1 MRVLVTGVTGQVGGA
16 LVEKLRGRCDLLPVD
31 RRILDLAN
39 AESIPEVFGSLEPDV
54 IINSAAYT
62 AVDRAEREAPL
73 AMQINGDAPG
83 VMARWAATRMIPFI
97 HLSTDYVFDGSGER
111 PWREDDPTGP
121 LCTYGRSKLFGET
134 QIRSAGGRH
143 LIIRTSWVYAA
154 RGSNF
159 LRTIARLAVERKELR
174 IVSDQ
179 IGAPTSAEL
188 VASTIAKIAFGQPGD
203 FAHKADQ
210 AHGLVHLAAS
220 GETTWHGFACAIVTG
235 LKSRGVSVAVE
246 SIVPIS
252 SAHYASP
259 AKRPLNSRL
268 SLASLAKVFDITPP
282 SWESL
287 LDRELDLLVRDLPGA
302 ALAEG

>member
-1 MRVLVTGVTGQVGGA
+1 M
-16 LVEKLRGRCDLLPVD
+16 
-31 RRILDLAN
+31 LDLAN
-39 AESIPEVFGSLEPDV
+39 ADSIPRVFGSLDPDV

-62 AVDRAEREAPL
+62 AVDKAEQEAPL
-73 AMQINGDAPG
+73 AMQINGHAPG

-111 PWREDDPTGP
+111 PSHEEDPTGP

-134 QIRSAGGRH
+134 QIRSAGGCH

-154 RGSNF
+154 RGLNF
-159 LRTIARLAVERKELR
+159 LRTVARLAVERKELR

-179 IGAPTSAEL
+179 IGAPTSAEF
-188 VASTIAKIAFGQPGD
+188 VASAIVKIAFRQPGD
-203 FAHKADQ
+203 FAEKAEQ

-220 GETTWHGFACAIVTG
+220 GETSWHGFACAIVAG
-235 LKSRGVSVAVE
+235 LKSRGVSLAVE

-252 SAHYASP
+252 SAQYASP
-259 AKRPLNSRL
+259 ARRPLNSRL
-268 SLASLAKVFDITPP
+268 SLASLAKIFDIVPP

-287 LDRELDLLVRDLPGA
+287 LDRELDVLVRDLSSA
-302 ALAEG
+302 